1 MGARGKY
8 ESLLTDEGLLRV
20 KGWARD
26 GLNDEQIAGKLG
38 ISLSTFYDWQN
49 KFPQFSDAIKEGKAP
64 VDTEVE
70 NALLKSALGYYV
82 PVRKPI
88 KLKTKR
94 QLAGKG
100 TIEEERIEYV
110 EEQVYIPPQVVAQ
123 FFWLK
128 NRKPAQ
134 WREKPVPDVV
144 HVDSPVDEITK
155 LIFARQQEQ
164 AAQTEPATDIKQD
177 E

>member
-1 MGARGKY
+1 MGRPSKAA
-8 ESLLTDEGLLRV
+8 EWLTEEGLLRV

-26 GLNDEQIAGKLG
+26 GLTNDQIAKNIGVH
-38 ISLSTFYDWQN
+38 ISTFCEWQN
-49 KFPQFSDAIKEGKAP
+49 KYPEFSNAIKDGKAP

-82 PVRKPI
+82 TVRKPI

-100 TIEEERIEYV
+100 TIEEERIEYA
-110 EEQVYIPPQVVAQ
+110 EEQIYIQPQVVAQ
-123 FFWLK
+123 LFWLK

-144 HVDSPVDEITK
+144 QVDSPVDEITR

-164 AAQTEPATDIKQD
+164 AVQTEADAEQD

>member
-1 MGARGKY
+1 MGAKGKY
-8 ESLLTDEGLLRV
+8 EKWLTDEGLLRI

-26 GLNDEQIAGKLG
+26 GLNDEQITGKLG

-49 KFPQFSDAIKEGKAP
+49 KFPQFSEAIKEGKAP

-82 PVRKPI
+82 TMKKPI

-110 EEQVYIPPQVVAQ
+110 DEQVYIPPQVVAQ
-123 FFWLK
+123 LFWLK
-128 NRKPAQ
+128 NRKPAK

-144 HVDSPVDEITK
+144 QVDSPVDEITRA
-155 LIFARQQEQ
+155 LFRAQQER
-164 AAQTEPATDIKQD
+164 AEAEAKGGEAD

>member
-8 ESLLTDEGLLRV
+8 EKWLTDEGLLRI

-26 GLNDEQIAGKLG
+26 GLNDEQITDKLG

-49 KFPQFSDAIKEGKAP
+49 KFPQFSEAIKDGKAP

-82 PVRKPI
+82 TVRKPI

-100 TIEEERIEYV
+100 TIEEEHIEYA
-110 EEQVYIPPQVVAQ
+110 EEQIYIQPQVVAQ
-123 FFWLK
+123 LFWLK

-144 HVDSPVDEITK
+144 QVDSPVDEITR

-164 AAQTEPATDIKQD
+164 AAQTEADTEQD

>member
-1 MGARGKY
+1 MGAKGKY
-8 ESLLTDEGLLRV
+8 EKWLTDEGLLRI

-26 GLNDEQIAGKLG
+26 GLNDEQITEKLG

-49 KFPQFSDAIKEGKAP
+49 KFPQFSEAIKDGKAP

-82 PVRKPI
+82 TVRKPI

-100 TIEEERIEYV
+100 TIEEERIEYA
-110 EEQVYIPPQVVAQ
+110 EEQVYIQPQVVAQ
-123 FFWLK
+123 LFWLK

-144 HVDSPVDEITK
+144 QVDSPVDEITR

-164 AAQTEPATDIKQD
+164 AAQIEAETEQD

>member
-8 ESLLTDEGLLRV
+8 EKWLTDEGLLRI

-26 GLNDEQIAGKLG
+26 GLNDEQITDKLG

-49 KFPQFSDAIKEGKAP
+49 KFPQFSEAIKDGKAP

-82 PVRKPI
+82 TVRKPI

-94 QLAGKG
+94 QLTGKG
-100 TIEEERIEYV
+100 TIEEEHIEYA
-110 EEQVYIPPQVVAQ
+110 EEQVYIQPQVVAQ
-123 FFWLK
+123 LFWLK

-144 HVDSPVDEITK
+144 QVDSPVDEITR

-164 AAQTEPATDIKQD
+164 TAQTETDTEQD

>member
-1 MGARGKY
+1 MGAKGKY
-8 ESLLTDEGLLRV
+8 EKWLTDEGLLRI

-26 GLNDEQIAGKLG
+26 GLNDEQITDKLG

-49 KFPQFSDAIKEGKAP
+49 KFPQFSEAIKDGKAP

-82 PVRKPI
+82 TVKKPI

-100 TIEEERIEYV
+100 TIEEERIEYAD
-110 EEQVYIPPQVVAQ
+110 EQVYVQPQVVAQ
-123 FFWLK
+123 LFWLK

-144 HVDSPVDEITK
+144 QVDSPVDEITR

-164 AAQTEPATDIKQD
+164 AAQTEADTEQD

>member
-8 ESLLTDEGLLRV
+8 EKWLTDEGLLRI

-26 GLNDEQIAGKLG
+26 GLNDEQITDKLG

-49 KFPQFSDAIKEGKAP
+49 KFPQFSEAIKDGKAP

-82 PVRKPI
+82 TVRKPI

-110 EEQVYIPPQVVAQ
+110 EEQVYIQPQVVAQ
-123 FFWLK
+123 LFWLK

-144 HVDSPVDEITK
+144 QVDSPVDEITR

-164 AAQTEPATDIKQD
+164 AAQTEAETEQD

>member
-1 MGARGKY
+1 MGRPSKAA
-8 ESLLTDEGLLRV
+8 EWLTEEGLLRV

-26 GLNDEQIAGKLG
+26 GLTNDQIAKNIG
-38 ISLSTFYDWQN
+38 IHISTFCEWQN
-49 KFPQFSDAIKEGKAP
+49 RYPEFSNAIKEGKAP

-82 PVRKPI
+82 TVRKPI
-88 KLKTKR
+88 KLKIKR

-100 TIEEERIEYV
+100 TIEEEHIEYV
-110 EEQVYIPPQVVAQ
+110 EEQVYIPPQVTAQ
-123 FFWLK
+123 LFWLK

-134 WREKPVPDVV
+134 WREKPVPEVV
-144 HVDSPVDEITK
+144 HVDSPVDEITR

-164 AAQTEPATDIKQD
+164 AAHTEPEK
-177 E
+177 EK

>member
-1 MGARGKY
+1 MGRPSKAA
-8 ESLLTDEGLLRV
+8 EWLTEEGLLRV

-26 GLNDEQIAGKLG
+26 GLTNDQIAKNIGVH
-38 ISLSTFYDWQN
+38 ISTFCEWQN
-49 KFPQFSDAIKEGKAP
+49 KYPEFSNAIKDGKAP

-82 PVRKPI
+82 TVRKPI

-100 TIEEERIEYV
+100 TIEEERIEYAD
-110 EEQVYIPPQVVAQ
+110 EQVYVQPQVVAQ
-123 FFWLK
+123 LFWLK

-144 HVDSPVDEITK
+144 QVDSPVDEITR

-164 AAQTEPATDIKQD
+164 AAQTEAETEQD

>member
-1 MGARGKY
+1 MGAKGKY
-8 ESLLTDEGLLRV
+8 EKWLTDEGLLRI

-26 GLNDEQIAGKLG
+26 GLNDEQITDKLG

-49 KFPQFSDAIKEGKAP
+49 KFPQFSEAIKDGKAP

-82 PVRKPI
+82 TVRKPI

-110 EEQVYIPPQVVAQ
+110 EEQIYIQPQAVAQ
-123 FFWLK
+123 LFWLK

-144 HVDSPVDEITK
+144 QVDSPVDEITR

-164 AAQTEPATDIKQD
+164 AAQIEAETEQG

>member
-1 MGARGKY
+1 MGAKGKY
-8 ESLLTDEGLLRV
+8 EKWLTDEGLLRI

-26 GLNDEQIAGKLG
+26 GLNDEQITEKLG

-49 KFPQFSDAIKEGKAP
+49 KFPQFSEAIKDGKAP

-82 PVRKPI
+82 TVKKPI

-100 TIEEERIEYV
+100 TIEEERIEYAD
-110 EEQVYIPPQVVAQ
+110 EQVYVQPQVVAQ
-123 FFWLK
+123 LFWLK

-144 HVDSPVDEITK
+144 QVDSPVDEITR

-164 AAQTEPATDIKQD
+164 AAQTEADTEQD